1 MKHPYSE
8 ILIGIADGKTIQ
20 WQNQGGVWTDT
31 DSTAVLD
38 SIWRCSWPPERY
50 RIKPA
55 TIVINGVE
63 CEAPVENDYSWL
75 RVHTQISQKT
85 ITFATPE
92 ARDAACNDSGDVHS
106 FDGEWRGRCTC
117 PAGQPAPKQEPV
129 AWRYR
134 VNNTHTLYSEVPVPD
149 DAYDTGTL
157 VPLYAAPPQA
167 QPAKPLTK
175 EEVRAVGGI
184 VHSDGNI
191 FFTNIEQLNAAI
203 KEQP

>member
-20 WQNQGGVWTDT
+20 WQNQGGVWT
-31 DSTAVLD
+31 
-38 SIWRCSWPPERY
+38 
-50 RIKPA
+50 
-55 TIVINGVE
+55 
-63 CEAPVENDYSWL
+63 
-75 RVHTQISQKT
+75 
-85 ITFATPE
+85 
-92 ARDAACNDSGDVHS
+92 
-106 FDGEWRGRCTC
+106 
-117 PAGQPAPKQEPV
+117 
-129 AWRYR
+129 YR